1 MLVSVGV
8 PVVLELDDGEL
19 PSDLYWVEGEDL
31 RPILRRVLNVDLN
44 RRRRPIEV
52 ELNRKVNIVF
62 VAEDEKGKR
71 KEKKGKEGRRSYT
84 FRMYKV
90 LAQMFG
96 QL

>member
-1 MLVSVGV
+1 MV

-52 ELNRKVNIVF
+52 ELNRKVDIKAGESANL
-62 VAEDEKGKR
+62 
-71 KEKKGKEGRRSYT
+71 
-84 FRMYKV
+84 
-90 LAQMFG
+90 LAAPAPVPVPAPDFFFQAVPAPDFFSSG
-96 QL
+96 SGS